1 MIKIK
6 KILTITILFSFFFVA
21 NGNTLIKDSLFAT
34 VGGKAITNSDIIN
47 EIKIILILTGKS
59 FSEDKRD
66 RLQAAAVQAVIKR
79 KVKQIEIENYNFSQ
93 YNEND
98 LDLELNNLA
107 KNLGLDLDTLKSIFE
122 TNKIDF
128 SIIKEQIKTELLWNG
143 LIFEIYKNKLSIN
156 IEEINEQL
164 KLVENKKEIEEYLI
178 SEIIVKPSQE
188 ENIEDQISNIK
199 NRIQSEGFENVA
211 LDISISE
218 TGIKGGDLGWVDT
231 NVISNQLRTKI
242 VNTPVGKLSEPTL
255 LPQGILIFKVNDK
268 RKKEQTI
275 NLEDVKNQLVNA
287 EKTKILNMHSLQHY
301 DNIKRSISINYY

>member
-66 RLQAAAVQAVIKR
+66 KLQAAAVQAVIKR
-79 KVKQIEIENYNFSQ
+79 KVKEIEIENYNFSK

-143 LIFEIYKNKLSIN
+143 LIFEIYKNK
-156 IEEINEQL
+156 
-164 KLVENKKEIEEYLI
+164 
-178 SEIIVKPSQE
+178 
-188 ENIEDQISNIK
+188 
-199 NRIQSEGFENVA
+199 
-211 LDISISE
+211 
-218 TGIKGGDLGWVDT
+218 
-231 NVISNQLRTKI
+231 
-242 VNTPVGKLSEPTL
+242 
-255 LPQGILIFKVNDK
+255 
-268 RKKEQTI
+268 
-275 NLEDVKNQLVNA
+275 
-287 EKTKILNMHSLQHY
+287 
-301 DNIKRSISINYY
+301 